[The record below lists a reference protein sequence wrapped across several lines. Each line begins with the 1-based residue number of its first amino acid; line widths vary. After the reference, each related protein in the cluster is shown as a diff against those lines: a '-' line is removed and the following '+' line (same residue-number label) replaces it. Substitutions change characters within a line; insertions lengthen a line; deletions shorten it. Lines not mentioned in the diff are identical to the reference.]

1 MKSDRKPRGHVTKYG
16 YRRVRRPGER
26 RMVMEHVLVWEEHHG
41 PVPQGKELHHIN
53 RDKLD
58 NRIKNLKLVTRLEHK
73 RIHSG
78 CILRD
83 GVWWKRCRKCN
94 TWKPAEDFYEYPG
107 GKGLGSNCKSCHIR
121 LAVEYKKRRRRRTR
135 LRAIVMAMHMAMLLP
150 AAGLESQAATERP
163 STGSPIEGG
172 EED

>member
-1 MKSDRKPRGHVTKYG
+1 MKTDRKPRGHVTKYG
-16 YRRVRRPGER
+16 YRRVTRPGER
-26 RMVMEHVLVWEEHHG
+26 RQVMEHVLVWEEHHG

-58 NRIKNLKLVTRLEHK
+58 NRIENLQLVTRLEHK

-78 CILRD
+78 CELRN
-83 GVWWKRCRKCN
+83 GVWWKMCRECRV
-94 TWKPAEDFYEYPG
+94 WKPATDYYNYPG
-107 GKGLGSNCKSCHIR
+107 RSGLMGLCKPCCSR

-163 STGSPIEGG
+163 STGLPIEGG